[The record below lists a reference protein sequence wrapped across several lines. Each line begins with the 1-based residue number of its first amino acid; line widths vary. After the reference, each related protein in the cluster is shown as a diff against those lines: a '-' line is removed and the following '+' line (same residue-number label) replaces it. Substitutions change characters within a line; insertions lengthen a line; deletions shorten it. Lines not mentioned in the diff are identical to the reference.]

1 MQCGVGALVQHLIGL
16 AVVLTTGLVMS
27 GCNRLPDPPRTDPEG
42 TSLNAS
48 SSLWYGISS
57 NGSTSRVR
65 QVSTGPNQFQFM
77 ETWYVGGKII
87 LTEGTGQYEPS
98 TKTNIYTYTKPPGT
112 VVVRTDEQ
120 IEEGTTL
127 DTVLNSTISLFK
139 AGETIRYKPRNK

>member
-1 MQCGVGALVQHLIGL
+1 MGAMTQTTMAAGL
-16 AVVLTTGLVMS
+16 MAGLLLLGS
-27 GCNRLPDPPRTDPEG
+27 GCSSLPEPPRTDPEG
-42 TSLNAS
+42 TALNAT
-48 SSLWYGISS
+48 SSLWMGISS

-98 TKTNIYTYTKPPGT
+98 TKTNIYAYTKPPGT
-112 VVVRTDEQ
+112 VVVRTEEQ
-120 IEEGTTL
+120 TEDGTTI

-139 AGETIRYKPRNK
+139 AGETIRYKPRAESK